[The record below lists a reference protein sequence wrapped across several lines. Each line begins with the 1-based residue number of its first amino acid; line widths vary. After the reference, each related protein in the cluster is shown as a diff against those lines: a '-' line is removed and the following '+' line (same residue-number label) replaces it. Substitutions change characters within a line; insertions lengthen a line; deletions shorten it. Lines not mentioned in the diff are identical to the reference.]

1 MALIGYARV
10 STTDQD
16 LEVQIQALENKG
28 CLKIFQDKRSGTTDN
43 RPGFLACFEYLREGD
58 VLYMTHL
65 DRFARNKLIT
75 ESRFEELRNRG
86 IDVQAL
92 DHTIDI
98 HTPEGNLM
106 VGIGSSV
113 AQYQRDRI
121 SKCTLNGLAIAR
133 ANNRIGGRKPAL
145 SDMQIQQMAIL
156 YSQRTYPVHKLRET
170 FKVSM
175 PVIWRGLRRAREMG
189 WMPETPNH
197 VNYDPSHL

>member
-16 LEVQIQALENKG
+16 LEVQIQALEKKG
-28 CLKIFQDKRSGTTDN
+28 CLKIFQDKKSGTTDN

-86 IDVQAL
+86 IDVQAI

-121 SKCTLNGLAIAR
+121 SQCTLGGLAKAAAMGR
-133 ANNRIGGRKPAL
+133 FGGRPPAL
-145 SDMQIQQMAIL
+145 DDSQVKQVGIL
-156 YSQRTYPVHKLRET
+156 HSQLNREYTVADLCKT

-175 PVIWRGLRRAREMG
+175 SVITRAVRKARAMG
-189 WMPETPNH
+189 WYPEQPQT
-197 VNYDPSHL
+197 S